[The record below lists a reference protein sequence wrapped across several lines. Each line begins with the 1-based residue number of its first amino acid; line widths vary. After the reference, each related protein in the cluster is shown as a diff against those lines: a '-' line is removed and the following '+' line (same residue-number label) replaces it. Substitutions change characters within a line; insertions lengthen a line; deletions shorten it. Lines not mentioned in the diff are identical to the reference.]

1 MLFINSRRVI
11 PVLLCL
17 FVAATAANAA
27 PDTPTLAS
35 AIRAGYERN
44 PELALTGAIRDQ
56 SSAIR
61 QQAESLLAADPSVML
76 RHESDAATGS
86 DGYRYW
92 EGGLEMPLWLP
103 GQRHRRSQVALA
115 MENEADSTS
124 RFQEWNVAGEIR
136 ELLWSLRIAETR
148 LELARRAVQSAR
160 SLEVDVS
167 KRVDAGE
174 LPRND
179 LVIVQAETLARE
191 VDQTAAASNRDIL
204 LSSYRLATG
213 LAVPPVVIVEEK
225 THVAG
230 ISEDHPALQNALVAA
245 RRAYAERDQV
255 RGEKWSNPHLT
266 IGSKTER
273 PGSGWSYDTALIVQ
287 VNVPLGT
294 ASHAA
299 PGIAAAERQLAEVK
313 SAALTV
319 QRDLE
324 KALIRA
330 TGEIQQSERALKLSE
345 QQQHLTAEGLRLT
358 RRAFELGESDLYTLL
373 QARKRALETELDL
386 RMRRDELGRAVSR
399 YNQALGVVPQ

>member
-1 MLFINSRRVI
+1 MNSHRVI
-11 PVLLCL
+11 PALLCL
-17 FVAATAANAA
+17 LFTATAVNAG

-44 PELALTGAIRDQ
+44 PEFSLTGAIRDQ

-61 QQAESLLAADPSVML
+61 EQAESLLAADPSVML
-76 RHESDAATGS
+76 RHESDAATGN

-103 GQRHRRSQVALA
+103 GQRKRRSRVAMT

-124 RFQEWNVAGEIR
+124 RFQEWSVAGEIR

-148 LELARRAVQSAR
+148 IELARRAVDSAR
-160 SLEVDVS
+160 SLEVDIS

-174 LPRND
+174 LPRTD

-191 VDQTAAASNRDIL
+191 VDQTAAVSNRDIL
-204 LSSYRLATG
+204 LSSYQLATG
-213 LAVPPVVIVEEK
+213 LAVPPVDIVEEK
-225 THVAG
+225 TDVAG

-245 RRAYAERDQV
+245 RRAYAEVDQI
-255 RGEKWSNPHLT
+255 RGEKRSNPSLT

-273 PGSGWSYDTALIVQ
+273 PDSDWSYDSAFIVQ

-299 PGIAAAERQLAEVK
+299 PKIAAAERQLTEVK

-324 KALIRA
+324 NALIRA
-330 TGEIQQSERALKLSE
+330 TREIQQSEQALQLSE
-345 QQQHLTAEGLRLT
+345 QQQHLTAEGLRMT
-358 RRAFELGESDLYTLL
+358 QRAFELGESDLFTLL
-373 QARKRALETELDL
+373 QARKRALETERDL
-386 RMRRDELGRAVSR
+386 RIRRDELGRAVSR
-399 YNQALGVVPQ
+399 YNQALGVIPQ